1 MKTFFVKK
9 GKGAKPV
16 VGASIVEKK
25 PTVGEYIN
33 FNVPTNIKY
42 ALTAQGGLVIG
53 KGGAKMNTLVNA
65 DNIIL
70 TIDTNFDGSLGGTN
84 LTFSTAIAPLN
95 ADNTIGALLNALNTR
110 LGGMGHVVLEDGIF
124 YLTKLGLAGGEITN
138 GVIDAINWC

>member
-9 GKGAKPV
+9 SKGAKPV

-25 PTVGEYIN
+25 PAVGEYIN

-42 ALTAQGGLVIG
+42 ALTAQGALSVR
-53 KGGAKMNTLVNA
+53 GGAKMNTLVNA
-65 DNIIL
+65 DNIEL
-70 TIDTNFDGSLGGTN
+70 TIDTNFDGSLGGTS

-110 LGGMGHVVLEDGIF
+110 LGGMGHIVLEDGIF
-124 YLTKLGLAGGEITN
+124 YLTKLGLTGGEVTN
-138 GVIDAINWC
+138 GVINGTNWC